1 MSVPVAGKAVG
12 KAGFPSTSSSEQKC
26 DAVPLLGGSARLSRQ
41 FQPQTAH
48 DVFAP

>member
-26 DAVPLLGGSARLSRQ
+26 DAVPPPGGLCKAQQAVPTTNS
-41 FQPQTAH
+41 T
-48 DVFAP
+48 